1 MKEWALVLEG
11 GGAKG
16 AYQVGAYFALM
27 EMGFDFSKIVGT
39 SIGAFNGAMFA
50 QGDAYECFKAWKSL
64 DFSAFETEL
73 QEIEKDE
80 NLFSKIVDKLREH
93 DIKIPELTRS
103 PYPLFRLVDQFIDE
117 DKLRNSDIDFGICT
131 VNVSDLK
138 VERLF
143 KDDIEEG
150 LLKDYIIASCY
161 LPFFKLQRLH
171 GKYFID
177 GGFAS
182 PAPMEMIDEDTGIV
196 LVRLSRQP
204 LKNIERASYIIKP
217 NKNLGSSLGFD
228 KEKADDL
235 IKLGYFDAFRAIKG
249 LRGEDYYIMPLDEEE
264 SLKYIYRLLRDK
276 VKESESKI
284 ARIIFEDYAPKLANE
299 LEMPENFRYDELL
312 YMLLE
317 REGNKRQIDRFR
329 IYTVEEL
336 MREIEN
342 VNWPRLKF
350 RKN

>member
-27 EMGFDFSKIVGT
+27 EMGFNFSKIVGT
-39 SIGAFNGAMFA
+39 SIGAFNGAMFS

-64 DFSAFETEL
+64 DFSSFDNEL
-73 QEIEKDE
+73 KNVEEDD
-80 NLFSKIVDKLREH
+80 NLLTKIVDKLRSH

-138 VERLF
+138 VEKLF
-143 KDDIEEG
+143 KKDIEKG

-161 LPFFKLQRLH
+161 LPFFKLKPLH

-182 PAPMEMIDEDTGIV
+182 PAPMEMIDDDMDIV
-196 LVRLSRQP
+196 LVRLSELP
-204 LKNIERASYIIKP
+204 LKNIERAKYVIKP
-217 NKNLGSSLGFD
+217 NKRLGSSLGFD
-228 KEKADDL
+228 TEKADEL
-235 IKLGYFDAFRAIKG
+235 IKNGYFDAFRAVRG
-249 LRGEDYYIMPLDEEE
+249 LVGDDYYILPIEEEE
-264 SLKYIYRLLRDK
+264 SLKYIYKILKDKVDESDSKLLRK
-276 VKESESKI
+276 
-284 ARIIFEDYAPKLANE
+284 IFEEHVPKLAEE
-299 LEMPENFRYDELL
+299 LELPENFGYDELL
-312 YMLLE
+312 YKLLE
-317 REGNKRQIDRFR
+317 KEAEKKKIDRFK
-329 IYTVEEL
+329 IYTVDEL
-336 MREIEN
+336 MREI
-342 VNWPRLKF
+342 
-350 RKN
+350 KNGF

>member
-1 MKEWALVLEG
+1 MKKWALVLEG

-64 DFSAFETEL
+64 DFSAFENEL
-73 QEIEKDE
+73 QEIERDE
-80 NLFSKIVDKLREH
+80 NLLTKIVEKLRQH
-93 DIKIPELTRS
+93 DIRIPELTRS
-103 PYPLFRLVDQFIDE
+103 PYPLFKLVDQFIDE
-117 DKLRNSDIDFGICT
+117 DKLRESDVDFGICT

-138 VERLF
+138 VDRLF
-143 KDDIEEG
+143 KEDVEKG

-161 LPFFKLQRLH
+161 LPVFKLQRLH

-182 PAPMEMIDEDTGIV
+182 PAPMEMIDDDTDIV
-196 LVRLSRQP
+196 LVRLSKTP
-204 LKNIERASYIIKP
+204 LKNIERANYIIKP
-217 NKNLGSSLGFD
+217 SHDLGSSLGFD
-228 KEKADDL
+228 KNRADDL
-235 IKLGYFDAFRAIKG
+235 IKLGYFDAFRAVKG

-264 SLKYIYRLLRDK
+264 SLKYIYRLLKDK
-276 VKESESKI
+276 INESENKL
-284 ARIIFEDYAPKLANE
+284 ARTIFEDYAPKLAKD
-299 LEMPENFRYDELL
+299 LEMSENFRYDELL
-312 YMLLE
+312 YKLLE
-317 REGNKRQIDRFR
+317 KEGNRKKIDRFR
-329 IYTVEEL
+329 VYTVEEF

-342 VNWPRLKF
+342 VN
-350 RKN
+350 